1 MGEVKKAWATG
12 VIRKLGFGRGA
23 GGLSAGGAL
32 KHARGSDAGRP
43 GATLGNPG
51 LSSSVQTEFHVMEE
65 IVSSIRV
72 CRIGKL
78 MALLSYLG
86 IKIPS
91 LAPKTS

>member
-1 MGEVKKAWATG
+1 MQG
-12 VIRKLGFGRGA
+12 
-23 GGLSAGGAL
+23 
-32 KHARGSDAGRP
+32 GSDAGCP

-51 LSSSVQTEFHVMEE
+51 LSSSVQTEFHELE
-65 IVSSIRV
+65 GIVPSLRV
-72 CRIGKL
+72 CRTGKL